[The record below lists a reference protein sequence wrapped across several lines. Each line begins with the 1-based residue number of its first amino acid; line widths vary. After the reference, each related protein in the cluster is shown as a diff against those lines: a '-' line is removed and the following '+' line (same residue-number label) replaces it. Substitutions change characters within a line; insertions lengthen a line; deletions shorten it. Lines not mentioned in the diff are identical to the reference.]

1 MSALAIAKVGVQVVT
16 GLGVTRVVTQVIQNN
31 TNVVTA
37 VDKILVNT
45 GGFVIGMVIV
55 DHTSDRV
62 NYAFDKFAAWSEKRK
77 EEVEEKIEEK
87 IEENKKGKNGNSK
100 GSS

>member
-31 TNVVTA
+31 TNIVTA

-77 EEVEEKIEEK
+77 EEIEEAVEE
-87 IEENKKGKNGNSK
+87 KKGKNGNSK
-100 GSS
+100 GSN